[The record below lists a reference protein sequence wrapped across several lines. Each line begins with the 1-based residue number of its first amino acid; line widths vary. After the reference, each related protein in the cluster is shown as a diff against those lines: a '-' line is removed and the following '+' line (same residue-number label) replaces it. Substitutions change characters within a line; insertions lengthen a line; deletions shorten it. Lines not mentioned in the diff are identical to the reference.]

1 MQMERA
7 CTIVYVHVCIIY
19 VRTWRR
25 IADVSGAA
33 AGMQIMQRI
42 LCNAA
47 QRSMH
52 ICMGEVP
59 LWDIESR
66 VQGAGG
72 VQGELAMLRVYVK
85 L

>member
-7 CTIVYVHVCIIY
+7 CTIAVYVHVYIIIICTCY
-19 VRTWRR
+19 
-25 IADVSGAA
+25 
-33 AGMQIMQRI
+33 
-42 LCNAA
+42 NAA

-52 ICMGEVP
+52 ICMGEVL

-66 VQGAGG
+66 VRGAGG
-72 VQGELAMLRVYVK
+72 VQGELLMLRVYVE